1 MATNKKNNNA
11 PRKNQKKVGDNRKSN
26 KQLIMILMF
35 AASLLWLCIALIDA
49 GGLWGLLR
57 TLLFGLFGFGTFV
70 FPLLLL
76 ALSVVLALERNEKSQ
91 EVFNKLIY
99 AFAITFLLSAII
111 HIFNC
116 NPESGYFEAVAA
128 AYENFSIEGKMTG
141 GGALGALLGGLFL
154 LITGGNKLAS
164 LIILFIILF
173 VVIMVV
179 TGLTIANIYRGISK
193 PVKKIGEFTG
203 EKISEYSDKA
213 EALHE
218 EKKEKRK
225 AFNPD
230 VDLGP
235 DPITTPPILSDE
247 SDISFEPEEKPEL
260 IPLSEMKGTEIDS
273 EIHTEKI
280 DKVINLDD
288 IIRGT
293 VETQEQKE
301 PEKKQ
306 NLPEI
311 IDDENLEFDEDEE
324 GEEETPYML
333 PTLECLRKPNNDS
346 KADFEAELKQNATKL
361 VDTLKSFGVET
372 RIVGIER
379 GPSVTRYEIQPA
391 AGVKISK
398 ITNLTD
404 DIALNLASSGVRIE
418 APIPNKSAVGIEVP
432 NKNRNMVTLRE
443 VIDQGQYREAK
454 SKLTVGLGKD
464 VAGNFIYSD
473 IAKMPHLLIAGT
485 TGSGK
490 SVCLNTM
497 IVSLLYNATPD
508 EVKLLMIDPKQVE
521 FTIYNGIP
529 HLLVPVVSDA
539 RKAAGAL
546 GWAVSEMLQRY
557 KKFSDNN
564 VRDISGYNSICES
577 EGLKKMPQIVI
588 FIDELSDLMM
598 AAPNEVEDS
607 ICRLAQMARA
617 AGMHLVIATQR
628 PSVDV
633 ITGLIKANIPSRI
646 ALSVSSQIDSR
657 TIIDSVGAEKLLGN
671 GDMLYYPVGIPKPIR
686 VQGCYLSENEVAEVV
701 KFIKEQKDTEYDSD
715 VNDAIEQLAQASA
728 NGKKN
733 GSSADMSGDLPSG
746 DDEIL
751 KKAIEVVVEAQSAS
765 TTLLQKRLKLGYAR
779 ASRII
784 DELEEKGVI
793 GQYEGSKPRKVLLT
807 KQQWF
812 EMNAMSSD
820 AVSDMG
826 NNGDNYD

>member
-1 MATNKKNNNA
+1 MATNKRNSTQ
-11 PRKNQKKVGDNRKSN
+11 RKNQKKPSKSGN
-26 KQLIMILMF
+26 SKKPLATLIMF
-35 AASLLWLCIALIDA
+35 ASSLLWLCIALIEA
-49 GGLWGLLR
+49 GGLWGMLR

-76 ALSVVLALERNEKSQ
+76 ALSVVLALEKSEKSRS
-91 EVFNKLIY
+91 VLNKLIY
-99 AFAITFLLSAII
+99 AFIITLLLSAII

-116 NPESGYFEAVAA
+116 NFENGYFKSVAD
-128 AYENFSIEGKMTG
+128 AYNHFSIEGKMTG
-141 GGALGALLGGLFL
+141 GGAVGALIGGLFL
-154 LITGGNKLAS
+154 LLTGGSKIAS
-164 LIILFIILF
+164 LVILFIILL
-173 VVIMVV
+173 VLVMIA
-179 TGLTIANIYRGISK
+179 TGLTVAKLYRGVSK
-193 PVKKIGEFTG
+193 PVKKIGEYTG
-203 EKISEYSDKA
+203 EKFSEYSDKA
-213 EALHE
+213 EALYE
-218 EKKEKRK
+218 EKKERRK
-225 AFNPD
+225 SFNPD

-235 DPITTPPILSDE
+235 DPIKTSPILSEE
-247 SDISFEPEEKPEL
+247 SDKIPEKDDELVSFADIKN
-260 IPLSEMKGTEIDS
+260 SDIDS
-273 EIHTEKI
+273 EIHTEK

-288 IIRGT
+288 LIKGAAASVT
-293 VETQEQKE
+293 ATTDKPQD
-301 PEKKQ
+301 
-306 NLPEI
+306 LPEI
-311 IDDENLEFDEDEE
+311 IDDDSLEFDDD
-324 GEEETPYML
+324 GEEETEEAAYVL
-333 PTLECLRKPNNDS
+333 PPLECLRLPSNDS
-346 KADFEAELKQNATKL
+346 SINYEMELKQNADKL

-398 ITNLTD
+398 ITNLID

-464 VAGNFIYSD
+464 VTGNFIYSD

-497 IVSLLYNATPD
+497 IVSLLYNANPD

-577 EGLKKMPQIVI
+577 QGLKKMPQVVI

-686 VQGCYLSENEVAEVV
+686 VQGCYLSESEVEKVV
-701 KFIKEQKDTEYDSD
+701 SFIKKQKDTAYDD
-715 VNDAIEQLAQASA
+715 EVNSAIEQLAKASA
-728 NGKKN
+728 NGKKDN
-733 GSSADMSGDLPSG
+733 SFTNASGDAPSG

-779 ASRII
+779 ASRIV
-784 DELEEKGVI
+784 DELEEKGII
-793 GQYEGSKPRKVLLT
+793 GQYEGSKPRKVLIT
-807 KQQWF
+807 KQQWY
-812 EMNAMSSD
+812 EMNAVSSD
-820 AVSDMG
+820 AVSELG
-826 NNGDNYD
+826 NNGENYAE

>member
-1 MATNKKNNNA
+1 MATNG
-11 PRKNQKKVGDNRKSN
+11 RKNTSSQKRNNSKSKKQGFMPN
-26 KQLIMILMF
+26 KQLVSLLMF
-35 AASLLWLCIALIDA
+35 AFSVLWMFIALIDA
-49 GGLWGLLR
+49 GGFWGVTR
-57 TLLFGLFGFGTFV
+57 TFLFGMFGFGTFV
-70 FPLLLL
+70 FPILLV
-76 ALSVVLALERNEKSQ
+76 AISVVLALEKDEKNTKI
-91 EVFNKLIY
+91 FNKLIEVII
-99 AFAITFLLSAII
+99 ITFLLSSIVY
-111 HIFNC
+111 IFQC
-116 NPESGYFEAVAA
+116 NTDDTYFEGVAR
-128 AYENFSIEGKMTG
+128 AYENFSFEGKMTG
-141 GGALGALLGGLFL
+141 GGALGALIGGIFL
-154 LITGGNKLAS
+154 LITGGSRVAS
-164 LIILFIILF
+164 LVILFILFF
-173 VVIMVV
+173 VVLMII
-179 TGLTIANIYRGISK
+179 TGLTIANIYRGVSK
-193 PVKKIGEFTG
+193 PVKKIGEYTG
-203 EKISEYSDKA
+203 EKITEYSDRA
-213 EALHE
+213 EQYYE
-218 EKKEKRK
+218 EKKEERREKKK

-235 DPITTPPILSDE
+235 DPIKEPPIFSDE
-247 SDISFEPEEKPEL
+247 PPLDFNKNDELVPYSEVKDTDI
-260 IPLSEMKGTEIDS
+260 GTYNDS
-273 EIHTEKI
+273 
-280 DKVINLDD
+280 KVINLDEL
-288 IIRGT
+288 IKSTSSVKAEGN
-293 VETQEQKE
+293 
-301 PEKKQ
+301 KKYD

-311 IDDENLEFDEDEE
+311 IEDENLDFEEDEE
-324 GEEETPYML
+324 EKQEFPYML
-333 PTLECLRKPNNDS
+333 PPLDCLKMPTNDG
-346 KADFEAELKQNATKL
+346 AVNYEAELKQNATKL
-361 VDTLKSFGVET
+361 VDTLRSFGVET

-379 GPSVTRYEIQPA
+379 GPSVTRYELQPA
-391 AGVKISK
+391 AGVKISR

-418 APIPNKSAVGIEVP
+418 APIPNKPAVGIEVP

-443 VIDQGQYREAK
+443 VIDQGQYRDAK

-464 VAGNFIYSD
+464 VTGNFIYCD

-497 IVSLLYNATPD
+497 IVSLLYNANPD

-521 FTIYNGIP
+521 FTVYNGIP

-539 RKAAGAL
+539 RKASGAL

-577 EGLKKMPQIVI
+577 QGLKKMPQIVI

-671 GDMLYYPVGIPKPIR
+671 GDMLYYPVGIPKAIR
-686 VQGCYLSENEVAEVV
+686 VQGCYLSEKEVENVV
-701 KFIKEQKDTEYDSD
+701 NFIKGQKETAYDDD
-715 VNDAIEQLAQASA
+715 VNNAIEQIAQAQGS
-728 NGKKN
+728 GKK
-733 GSSADMSGDLPSG
+733 GTSSSESSGDMPSG

-793 GQYEGSKPRKVLLT
+793 GPYEGSKPRKVLIT

-812 EMNAMSSD
+812 EMNAVSSD
-820 AVSDMG
+820 TVNETGEGYAE
-826 NNGDNYD
+826 

>member
-1 MATNKKNNNA
+1 MATNKKNSV
-11 PRKNQKKVGDNRKSN
+11 PRKNQKKTGGNRKPN
-26 KQLIMILMF
+26 KQLVMIIMF
-35 AASLLWLCIALIDA
+35 ASSLLWLCIALIDA
-49 GGLWGLLR
+49 GGLWGMVR
-57 TLLFGLFGFGTFV
+57 TLLFGLFGFGTFI
-70 FPLLLL
+70 FPILLL
-76 ALSVVLALERNEKSQ
+76 ALSVVLALEKNEKSQ
-91 EVFNKLIY
+91 KIFNKLIY
-99 AFAITFLLSAII
+99 AFAITFILSAII

-116 NPESGYFEAVAA
+116 NPESSYFDAVVT
-128 AYENFSIEGKMTG
+128 AYENFSIDGKMTG
-141 GGALGALLGGLFL
+141 GGAFGALLGGIFL
-154 LITGGNKLAS
+154 LITGGSKLAS
-164 LIILFIILF
+164 LIILFIILL
-173 VVIMVV
+173 VSVMIV
-179 TGLTIANIYRGISK
+179 TGLTVANIYRGISK
-193 PVKKIGEFTG
+193 PVKKIGEYTG

-213 EALHE
+213 EALYE
-218 EKKEKRK
+218 EKKERRR

-235 DPITTPPILSDE
+235 DPLETAPILSEDDSTDTSE
-247 SDISFEPEEKPEL
+247 GDNSELISFADMKKSDIEEDVKPE
-260 IPLSEMKGTEIDS
+260 
-273 EIHTEKI
+273 I

-288 IIRGT
+288 LIRGT
-293 VETQEQKE
+293 VKSQEAAEEKS
-301 PEKKQ
+301 EKKP

-311 IDDENLEFDEDEE
+311 IDEENLEFEEDE
-324 GEEETPYML
+324 GEEEIPYIL
-333 PTLECLRKPNNDS
+333 PPLDCLRLPNNDG
-346 KADFEAELKQNATKL
+346 KINYETELKQNATKL

-464 VAGNFIYSD
+464 VTGNFIYSD
-473 IAKMPHLLIAGT
+473 LSKMPHLLIAGT

-497 IVSLLYNATPD
+497 IVSLLYNASPD

-529 HLLVPVVSDA
+529 HLLVPVVSDP

-564 VRDISGYNSICES
+564 VRDISGYNSVCES
-577 EGLKKMPQIVI
+577 QGLKRMPQVVI

-598 AAPNEVEDS
+598 AVPNEVEDS

-657 TIIDSVGAEKLLGN
+657 TIIDSVGAEKLLGY

-686 VQGCYLSENEVAEVV
+686 VQGCYLSESEVEKVV
-701 KFIKEQKDTEYDSD
+701 NFIKNQKETVYDD
-715 VNDAIEQLAQASA
+715 EVNNAIEQIAQASA
-728 NGKKN
+728 NGKK
-733 GSSADMSGDLPSG
+733 GASVSADASGDVPSG

-793 GQYEGSKPRKVLLT
+793 GQYEGSKPRKVLIS
-807 KQQWF
+807 KQQWY
-812 EMNAMSSD
+812 EMNAVSSD
-820 AVSDMG
+820 AVSAV
-826 NNGDNYD
+826 NNDGDNHA

>member
-1 MATNKKNNNA
+1 MAANTKSNNSS
-11 PRKNQKKVGDNRKSN
+11 RKNRNKRGGAPKAN
-26 KQLIMILMF
+26 KQLAMIIMF
-35 AASLLWLCIALIDA
+35 ALSLLWLCIALIDA
-49 GGLWGLLR
+49 GGLWGMVR
-57 TLLFGLFGFGTFV
+57 TLLFGLFGFGTFI
-70 FPLLLL
+70 FPILLL
-76 ALSVVLALERNEKSQ
+76 ALSVVLALDKNEKSQ
-91 EVFNKLIY
+91 KVFNKLIY
-99 AFAITFLLSAII
+99 AFIITFILSAII
-111 HIFNC
+111 HIFYC
-116 NPESGYFEAVAA
+116 NPQSGYFESVAS

-141 GGALGALLGGLFL
+141 GGALGAILGGVFL
-154 LITGGNKLAS
+154 LITGGSKLAS
-164 LIILFIILF
+164 LIILFIILL
-173 VVIMVV
+173 VAVMIV
-179 TGLTIANIYRGISK
+179 TGLTVAGIYRGISK
-193 PVKKIGEFTG
+193 PVKKIGEYTG

-213 EALHE
+213 EAIYE
-218 EKKEKRK
+218 ERKEKRK
-225 AFNPD
+225 SFNPD

-235 DPITTPPILSDE
+235 DPLKTPPILSDE
-247 SDISFEPEEKPEL
+247 DNDGLVSLADIKD
-260 IPLSEMKGTEIDS
+260 TDIDS
-273 EIHTEKI
+273 EIHTEKA

-288 IIRGT
+288 LIRGT
-293 VETQEQKE
+293 VETQKSGST
-301 PEKKQ
+301 EKPD
-306 NLPEI
+306 LPEI
-311 IDDENLEFDEDEE
+311 IDDENLDFDDD
-324 GEEETPYML
+324 GEEEDDIPYML
-333 PTLECLRKPNNDS
+333 PPLDCLRLPASDS
-346 KADFEAELKQNATKL
+346 TVNYEAELKQNATKL

-454 SKLTVGLGKD
+454 SKLTVCLGKD
-464 VAGNFIYSD
+464 VTGNFIYSD

-497 IVSLLYNATPD
+497 IVSLLYNANPD

-564 VRDISGYNSICES
+564 VRDISGYNSVCES
-577 EGLKKMPQIVI
+577 QGLKKMPQVVI

-686 VQGCYLSENEVAEVV
+686 VQGCYVSESEVQKVV
-701 KFIKEQKDTEYDSD
+701 NFIKEQKETVYDD
-715 VNDAIEQLAQASA
+715 EVNNAIEQIAQASA
-728 NGKKN
+728 NGKK
-733 GSSADMSGDLPSG
+733 GSSASLDSTSDAPSG

-793 GQYEGSKPRKVLLT
+793 GQYEGSKPRKVLIT
-807 KQQWF
+807 KQQWY
-812 EMNAMSSD
+812 EMNAVSSD
-820 AVSDMG
+820 AVANLVNDE
-826 NNGDNYD
+826 DNS

>member
-1 MATNKKNNNA
+1 MAANKRTNSPAKK
-11 PRKNQKKVGDNRKSN
+11 KKSTGPNRKPN
-26 KQLIMILMF
+26 KQLIMIIMF

-49 GGLWGLLR
+49 GGLWGLIR

-70 FPLLLL
+70 FPILLL
-76 ALSVVLALERNEKSQ
+76 ALSVVLALEKNEKSQ
-91 EVFNKLIY
+91 KVFNKLIY
-99 AFAITFLLSAII
+99 AFLITFLLSAII

-116 NPESGYFEAVAA
+116 NPESSYFDAVAD
-128 AYENFSIEGKMTG
+128 AYNNFSIDGKMTG
-141 GGALGALLGGLFL
+141 GGAFGALLGGLFL
-154 LITGGNKLAS
+154 LLTGGSKLAS
-164 LIILFIILF
+164 LIILFIILL
-173 VVIMVV
+173 VSIMVV
-179 TGLTIANIYRGISK
+179 TGLTVANIYRGISK
-193 PVKKIGEFTG
+193 PVKKIGEYTG
-203 EKISEYSDKA
+203 EKISEYSEKA
-213 EALHE
+213 EAMYE
-218 EKKEKRK
+218 EKKERRK
-225 AFNPD
+225 SFNPD

-235 DPITTPPILSDE
+235 DPLETAPILSEDDGVSTDGDDNE
-247 SDISFEPEEKPEL
+247 LISFSDLKNSKTEPEKADE
-260 IPLSEMKGTEIDS
+260 T
-273 EIHTEKI
+273 

-288 IIRGT
+288 LIRGSI
-293 VETQEQKE
+293 ESNK
-301 PEKKQ
+301 PEKTETKP

-311 IDDENLEFDEDEE
+311 IEDEDLDFEDDEDETE
-324 GEEETPYML
+324 DEIPYML
-333 PTLECLRKPNNDS
+333 PPLECLNLPSNDNTVNY
-346 KADFEAELKQNATKL
+346 EIELKQNATKL

-443 VIDQGQYREAK
+443 VIDQGQYRDAK
-454 SKLTVGLGKD
+454 SKLTAGIGKD
-464 VAGNFIYSD
+464 VTGNFIYCD

-490 SVCLNTM
+490 SICLNTM
-497 IVSLLYNATPD
+497 IVSLLYNANPD
-508 EVKLLMIDPKQVE
+508 EVKLVMIDPKQVE

-577 EGLKKMPQIVI
+577 QGLKKMPQVVI

-686 VQGCYLSENEVAEVV
+686 VQGSYISDKEVENVV
-701 KFIKEQKDTEYDSD
+701 NFIKNQKETVYDD
-715 VNDAIEQLAQASA
+715 EVNNAIEQIAQASA
-728 NGKKN
+728 NGKKGAN
-733 GSSADMSGDLPSG
+733 ISSDSSGDLSSG

-779 ASRII
+779 ASRIV

-793 GQYEGSKPRKVLLT
+793 GPYEGSKPRKVLIT
-807 KQQWF
+807 KQQWY
-812 EMNAMSSD
+812 EMNAVSSD
-820 AVSDMG
+820 AVSAID
-826 NNGDNYD
+826 NNGE

>member
-1 MATNKKNNNA
+1 MASNKRNASSSKKKKNNGGS
-11 PRKNQKKVGDNRKSN
+11 QKLN
-26 KQLIMILMF
+26 KQLIMVIMF
-35 AASLLWLCIALIDA
+35 ASSLLWLCIALIDA
-49 GGLWGLLR
+49 GGLWGIIR
-57 TLLFGLFGFGTFV
+57 TLLFGLFGFGTFI
-70 FPLLLL
+70 FPILLL
-76 ALSVVLALERNEKSQ
+76 ALSVVLALEKNEKSQ
-91 EVFNKLIY
+91 KVFNKLI
-99 AFAITFLLSAII
+99 FAIVITFLLSAII
-111 HIFNC
+111 HIFSC
-116 NPESGYFEAVAA
+116 NSNDGYFVSVAEAYKNYSVD
-128 AYENFSIEGKMTG
+128 GKMTG
-141 GGALGALLGGLFL
+141 GGVIGALLGGIFL

-173 VVIMVV
+173 VLIMIA
-179 TGLTIANIYRGISK
+179 TGLTVAIIYRGISK
-193 PVKKIGEFTG
+193 PVKKISEYTG
-203 EKISEYSDKA
+203 EKINEFNEKA
-213 EALHE
+213 EAIHE
-218 EKKEKRK
+218 EKKERKK

-235 DPITTPPILSDE
+235 DPLNTPPILSEDKNEDLSKDDE
-247 SDISFEPEEKPEL
+247 LISFSDLKK
-260 IPLSEMKGTEIDS
+260 SQSDADKGKE
-273 EIHTEKI
+273 I

-288 IIRGT
+288 LIRGSIESNKPE
-293 VETQEQKE
+293 ET
-301 PEKKQ
+301 EKRPK
-306 NLPEI
+306 LPEI
-311 IDDENLEFDEDEE
+311 IDDDNLEFYDSEDEA
-324 GEEETPYML
+324 EEEVPYML
-333 PTLECLRKPNNDS
+333 PPLECLSLPANDNTVNY
-346 KADFEAELKQNATKL
+346 EIELKQNATKL

-464 VAGNFIYSD
+464 VTGNFIYCD
-473 IAKMPHLLIAGT
+473 VAKMPHLLIAGT

-497 IVSLLYNATPD
+497 IVSLLYNANPD

-577 EGLKKMPQIVI
+577 QGLKKMPQVVI

-657 TIIDSVGAEKLLGN
+657 TIIDSIGAEKLLGN

-686 VQGCYLSENEVAEVV
+686 VQGCYLSEKEVEKVV
-701 KFIKEQKDTEYDSD
+701 SFIKDQKETAYDD
-715 VNDAIEQLAQASA
+715 EVNNAIEQLAQASA
-728 NGKKN
+728 NGKK
-733 GSSADMSGDLPSG
+733 GATISSDSSGDVPSG

-793 GQYEGSKPRKVLLT
+793 GQYEGSKPRKVLIT
-807 KQQWF
+807 KQQWY
-812 EMNAMSSD
+812 EMNAVSSD
-820 AVSDMG
+820 VASAID
-826 NNGDNYD
+826 NIGDNNA

>member
-1 MATNKKNNNA
+1 MASNKRNASSSKKKKNNGGS
-11 PRKNQKKVGDNRKSN
+11 KKLN
-26 KQLIMILMF
+26 KQLIMVIMF
-35 AASLLWLCIALIDA
+35 ASSLLWLCIALIDA
-49 GGLWGLLR
+49 GGLWGIIR

-70 FPLLLL
+70 FPILLL
-76 ALSVVLALERNEKSQ
+76 ALSVVLALEKNEKSQ
-91 EVFNKLIY
+91 KVFNKLI
-99 AFAITFLLSAII
+99 FAILITFLLSAII
-111 HIFNC
+111 HIFSC
-116 NPESGYFEAVAA
+116 NSNDGYFVSVAEAYKNYSVD
-128 AYENFSIEGKMTG
+128 GKMTG
-141 GGALGALLGGLFL
+141 GGVIGALLGGIFL

-173 VVIMVV
+173 VLIMIA
-179 TGLTIANIYRGISK
+179 TGLTVANIYRGISK
-193 PVKKIGEFTG
+193 PVKKIGEYTG
-203 EKISEYSDKA
+203 EKINEFNEKA
-213 EALHE
+213 EAIHE
-218 EKKEKRK
+218 EKKERKK

-235 DPITTPPILSDE
+235 DPLNTPPILSEDKNEDLSNDDE
-247 SDISFEPEEKPEL
+247 LISFSDLKK
-260 IPLSEMKGTEIDS
+260 SQSDADKGKE
-273 EIHTEKI
+273 I

-288 IIRGT
+288 LIRGSIESNKPE
-293 VETQEQKE
+293 ETKEQQK
-301 PEKKQ
+301 
-306 NLPEI
+306 LPEI
-311 IDDENLEFDEDEE
+311 IDDDNLEFDDSEDEA
-324 GEEETPYML
+324 EEEIPYML
-333 PTLECLRKPNNDS
+333 PPLDCLSLPANDNTVNY
-346 KADFEAELKQNATKL
+346 EIELKQNATKL

-464 VAGNFIYSD
+464 VTGNFIYCD
-473 IAKMPHLLIAGT
+473 VAKMPHLLIAGT

-497 IVSLLYNATPD
+497 IVSLLYNANPD

-577 EGLKKMPQIVI
+577 QGLKKMPQVVI

-657 TIIDSVGAEKLLGN
+657 TIIDSIGAEKLLGN

-686 VQGCYLSENEVAEVV
+686 VQGCYLSEKEVEKVV
-701 KFIKEQKDTEYDSD
+701 SFIKNQKETEYDD
-715 VNDAIEQLAQASA
+715 EVNNAIEQIAQASA
-728 NGKKN
+728 NGKK
-733 GSSADMSGDLPSG
+733 GATMSSDSSGDVPSG

-793 GQYEGSKPRKVLLT
+793 GPYEGSKPRKVLIT
-807 KQQWF
+807 KQQWY
-812 EMNAMSSD
+812 EMNAVSSD
-820 AVSDMG
+820 AASAID
-826 NNGDNYD
+826 NIGDNNA

>member
-1 MATNKKNNNA
+1 MASNKRNASSSKKKKNNGGS
-11 PRKNQKKVGDNRKSN
+11 KKLN
-26 KQLIMILMF
+26 KQLIMVIMF
-35 AASLLWLCIALIDA
+35 ASSLLWLCIALIDA
-49 GGLWGLLR
+49 GGLWGIIR

-70 FPLLLL
+70 FPILLL
-76 ALSVVLALERNEKSQ
+76 ALSVVLALEKNEKSQ
-91 EVFNKLIY
+91 KVFNKLI
-99 AFAITFLLSAII
+99 FAIVITFLLSAII
-111 HIFNC
+111 HIFSC
-116 NPESGYFEAVAA
+116 NSNDGYFISVAEAYKNYSVD
-128 AYENFSIEGKMTG
+128 GRMTG
-141 GGALGALLGGLFL
+141 GGVIGALLGGIFL

-173 VVIMVV
+173 VLIMIA
-179 TGLTIANIYRGISK
+179 TGLTVANIYRGISK
-193 PVKKIGEFTG
+193 PVKKIGEYTG
-203 EKISEYSDKA
+203 EKINEFNEKA
-213 EALHE
+213 EAIHE
-218 EKKEKRK
+218 EKKERKK

-235 DPITTPPILSDE
+235 DPLNTPPILSEDKNEDLSNDDE
-247 SDISFEPEEKPEL
+247 LISFSDLKK
-260 IPLSEMKGTEIDS
+260 SQSDADKGKE
-273 EIHTEKI
+273 I

-288 IIRGT
+288 LIRGSIESNKPE
-293 VETQEQKE
+293 ETKEQQK
-301 PEKKQ
+301 
-306 NLPEI
+306 LPEI
-311 IDDENLEFDEDEE
+311 IDDDNLEFDDSEDEA
-324 GEEETPYML
+324 EEEIPYML
-333 PTLECLRKPNNDS
+333 PPLDCLSLPANDNTVNY
-346 KADFEAELKQNATKL
+346 EIELKQNATKL

-464 VAGNFIYSD
+464 VTGNFIYCD
-473 IAKMPHLLIAGT
+473 VAKMPHLLIAGT

-497 IVSLLYNATPD
+497 IVSLLYNANPD

-577 EGLKKMPQIVI
+577 QGLKKMPQVVI

-657 TIIDSVGAEKLLGN
+657 TIIDSIGAEKLLGN

-686 VQGCYLSENEVAEVV
+686 VQGCYLSEKEVEKVV
-701 KFIKEQKDTEYDSD
+701 SFIKNQKETEYDD
-715 VNDAIEQLAQASA
+715 EVNNAIEQIAQASA
-728 NGKKN
+728 NGKK
-733 GSSADMSGDLPSG
+733 GATVPSDLSGDAPSG

-793 GQYEGSKPRKVLLT
+793 GQYEGSKPRKVLIT
-807 KQQWF
+807 KQQWY
-812 EMNAMSSD
+812 EMNAVSSD
-820 AVSDMG
+820 AASAID
-826 NNGDNYD
+826 NIGDNNA

>member
-1 MATNKKNNNA
+1 MAANKRTNSPAKK
-11 PRKNQKKVGDNRKSN
+11 KKSTGSNRKPN
-26 KQLIMILMF
+26 KQLIMIIIF

-49 GGLWGLLR
+49 GGLWGLIR

-70 FPLLLL
+70 FPILLL
-76 ALSVVLALERNEKSQ
+76 ALSVVLALEKNEKSQ
-91 EVFNKLIY
+91 KVFNKLIY
-99 AFAITFLLSAII
+99 AFLITFLLSAII

-116 NPESGYFEAVAA
+116 NPENSYFDAVAD
-128 AYENFSIEGKMTG
+128 AYNNFSIDGKMTG
-141 GGALGALLGGLFL
+141 GGAFGALLGGLFL
-154 LITGGNKLAS
+154 LLTGGSKLAS
-164 LIILFIILF
+164 LIILFIILL
-173 VVIMVV
+173 VSIMVV
-179 TGLTIANIYRGISK
+179 TGLTVANIYRGISK
-193 PVKKIGEFTG
+193 PVKKIGEYTG
-203 EKISEYSDKA
+203 EKISEYSEKA
-213 EALHE
+213 EAMYE
-218 EKKEKRK
+218 EKKERRK
-225 AFNPD
+225 SFNPD

-235 DPITTPPILSDE
+235 DPLETAPILSEDDGV
-247 SDISFEPEEKPEL
+247 STDGDDNDLISFSDLKNSKTEPEKPDE
-260 IPLSEMKGTEIDS
+260 
-273 EIHTEKI
+273 I

-288 IIRGT
+288 LIRGSI
-293 VETQEQKE
+293 ESNK
-301 PEKKQ
+301 PEKTETKP

-311 IDDENLEFDEDEE
+311 IEDEDLDFEDDEDET
-324 GEEETPYML
+324 EEEIPYML
-333 PTLECLRKPNNDS
+333 PPLECLNLPSNDNTVNY
-346 KADFEAELKQNATKL
+346 EIELKQNATKL

-464 VAGNFIYSD
+464 VTGNFIYCD
-473 IAKMPHLLIAGT
+473 VAKMPHLLIAGT

-497 IVSLLYNATPD
+497 IVSLLYNANPD

-577 EGLKKMPQIVI
+577 HGLKKMPQVVI

-657 TIIDSVGAEKLLGN
+657 TIIDSIGAEKLLGN

-686 VQGCYLSENEVAEVV
+686 VQGCYLSEKEVEKVV
-701 KFIKEQKDTEYDSD
+701 CFIKNQKETAYDD
-715 VNDAIEQLAQASA
+715 EVNNAIEQLAQASA
-728 NGKKN
+728 NGKKGAN
-733 GSSADMSGDLPSG
+733 MSSDSSGDFSSG

-751 KKAIEVVVEAQSAS
+751 KKAIEIVVEAQSAS

-779 ASRII
+779 ASRIV

-793 GQYEGSKPRKVLLT
+793 GPYEGSKPRKVLIT
-807 KQQWF
+807 KQQWY
-812 EMNAMSSD
+812 EMNAVSSD
-820 AVSDMG
+820 SVSAVE
-826 NNGDNYD
+826 NNGE

>member
-1 MATNKKNNNA
+1 MAANKRTNSPAKK
-11 PRKNQKKVGDNRKSN
+11 KKSTGSNRKPN
-26 KQLIMILMF
+26 KQLIMIIMF

-49 GGLWGLLR
+49 GGLWGLIR

-70 FPLLLL
+70 FPILLL
-76 ALSVVLALERNEKSQ
+76 ALSVVLALEKNEKSRK
-91 EVFNKLIY
+91 VFNKLIY
-99 AFAITFLLSAII
+99 AFLITFLLSAII

-116 NPESGYFEAVAA
+116 NPENSYFDAVAD
-128 AYENFSIEGKMTG
+128 AYNNFSIDGKMTG
-141 GGALGALLGGLFL
+141 GGAFGALLGGLFL
-154 LITGGNKLAS
+154 LLTGGSKLAS
-164 LIILFIILF
+164 LIILFIILL
-173 VVIMVV
+173 VSIMVV
-179 TGLTIANIYRGISK
+179 TGLTVANIYRGISK
-193 PVKKIGEFTG
+193 PVKKIGEYTG
-203 EKISEYSDKA
+203 EKISEYSEKA
-213 EALHE
+213 EAMYE
-218 EKKEKRK
+218 EKKERRK
-225 AFNPD
+225 SFNPD

-235 DPITTPPILSDE
+235 DPLETAPILSEDDDASTDGDDNE
-247 SDISFEPEEKPEL
+247 LISFSDLKNSKTEPEKPDE
-260 IPLSEMKGTEIDS
+260 
-273 EIHTEKI
+273 I

-288 IIRGT
+288 LIRGSI
-293 VETQEQKE
+293 ESNK
-301 PEKKQ
+301 PEKAEIKP

-311 IDDENLEFDEDEE
+311 IEDEDLDFEDSE
-324 GEEETPYML
+324 DETEDEIPYML
-333 PTLECLRKPNNDS
+333 PPLECLNLPSNDNTVNY
-346 KADFEAELKQNATKL
+346 EIELKQNATKL

-391 AGVKISK
+391 AGVKPSG

-443 VIDQGQYREAK
+443 VIDQGQYRDAK
-454 SKLTVGLGKD
+454 SKLTAGIGKD
-464 VAGNFIYSD
+464 VTGNFIYCD

-490 SVCLNTM
+490 SICLNTM
-497 IVSLLYNATPD
+497 IVSLLYNANPD
-508 EVKLLMIDPKQVE
+508 EVKLVMIDPKQVE

-577 EGLKKMPQIVI
+577 QGLKKMPQVVI

-686 VQGCYLSENEVAEVV
+686 VQGSYISDKEVENVV
-701 KFIKEQKDTEYDSD
+701 NFIKNQKETVYDD
-715 VNDAIEQLAQASA
+715 EVNNAIEQIAQASA
-728 NGKKN
+728 NGKKGAN
-733 GSSADMSGDLPSG
+733 MSSDSSGDLSSG

-779 ASRII
+779 ASRIV

-793 GQYEGSKPRKVLLT
+793 GPYEGSKPRKVLIT
-807 KQQWF
+807 KQQWY
-812 EMNAMSSD
+812 EMNAVSSD
-820 AVSDMG
+820 AVSAID
-826 NNGDNYD
+826 NNGE

>member
-1 MATNKKNNNA
+1 MAANKRTNSPAKK
-11 PRKNQKKVGDNRKSN
+11 KKSTGSNRKPN
-26 KQLIMILMF
+26 KQLIMIIMF

-49 GGLWGLLR
+49 GGLWGLIR

-70 FPLLLL
+70 FPILLL
-76 ALSVVLALERNEKSQ
+76 ALSVVLALEKNEKSRK
-91 EVFNKLIY
+91 VFNKLIY
-99 AFAITFLLSAII
+99 AFLITFLLSAII

-116 NPESGYFEAVAA
+116 NPENSYFDAVSD
-128 AYENFSIEGKMTG
+128 AYKNFSIDGKMTG
-141 GGALGALLGGLFL
+141 GGAFGALLGGLFL
-154 LITGGNKLAS
+154 LLTGGSKLAS
-164 LIILFIILF
+164 LIILFIILL
-173 VVIMVV
+173 VSIMVV
-179 TGLTIANIYRGISK
+179 TGLTVANIYRGISK
-193 PVKKIGEFTG
+193 PVKKIGEYTG
-203 EKISEYSDKA
+203 EKISEYSEKA
-213 EALHE
+213 EAMYE
-218 EKKEKRK
+218 EKKERRK
-225 AFNPD
+225 SFNPD

-235 DPITTPPILSDE
+235 DPLETAPILSEDDGLATGE
-247 SDISFEPEEKPEL
+247 DNNELISFSDLKNSKTDPEKTDE
-260 IPLSEMKGTEIDS
+260 
-273 EIHTEKI
+273 I

-288 IIRGT
+288 LIRGSI
-293 VETQEQKE
+293 ESNK
-301 PEKKQ
+301 PEKTETKP

-311 IDDENLEFDEDEE
+311 IDDENLDFEDDEDET
-324 GEEETPYML
+324 EEEIPYML
-333 PTLECLRKPNNDS
+333 PPLECLNLPSNDNTVNY
-346 KADFEAELKQNATKL
+346 EIELKQNATKL

-443 VIDQGQYREAK
+443 VIDQGQYRDAK
-454 SKLTVGLGKD
+454 SKLTAGIGKD
-464 VAGNFIYSD
+464 VTGNFIYCD

-490 SVCLNTM
+490 SICLNTM
-497 IVSLLYNATPD
+497 IVSLLYNANPD
-508 EVKLLMIDPKQVE
+508 EVKLVMIDPKQVE

-577 EGLKKMPQIVI
+577 QGLKKMPQVVI

-686 VQGCYLSENEVAEVV
+686 VQGSYISDKEVENVV
-701 KFIKEQKDTEYDSD
+701 NFIKNQKETVYDD
-715 VNDAIEQLAQASA
+715 EVNNAIEQIAQASA
-728 NGKKN
+728 NGKKGAN
-733 GSSADMSGDLPSG
+733 MSSDSSGDFSSG

-779 ASRII
+779 ASRIV

-793 GQYEGSKPRKVLLT
+793 GPYEGSKPRKVLIT
-807 KQQWF
+807 KQQWY
-812 EMNAMSSD
+812 EMNAVSSD
-820 AVSDMG
+820 AVSAID
-826 NNGDNYD
+826 NNGE

>member
-1 MATNKKNNNA
+1 MAANKRTNSPVKK
-11 PRKNQKKVGDNRKSN
+11 KKSTGSNRKPN
-26 KQLIMILMF
+26 KQLIMIIMF

-49 GGLWGLLR
+49 GGLWGLIR

-70 FPLLLL
+70 FPILLL
-76 ALSVVLALERNEKSQ
+76 ALSVVLALEKNEKSRK
-91 EVFNKLIY
+91 VFNKLIY
-99 AFAITFLLSAII
+99 AFLITFLLSAII

-116 NPESGYFEAVAA
+116 NPESSYFDAVAD
-128 AYENFSIEGKMTG
+128 AYKHFSIDGKMTG
-141 GGALGALLGGLFL
+141 GGAFGALLGGLFL
-154 LITGGNKLAS
+154 LLTGGSKLAS
-164 LIILFIILF
+164 LIILFIILL
-173 VVIMVV
+173 VSIMVV
-179 TGLTIANIYRGISK
+179 TGLTVANIYRGISK
-193 PVKKIGEFTG
+193 PVKKIGEYTG
-203 EKISEYSDKA
+203 EKISEYSEKA
-213 EALHE
+213 EAMYE
-218 EKKEKRK
+218 EKKERRK
-225 AFNPD
+225 SFNPD

-235 DPITTPPILSDE
+235 DPLETAPILSEDDDASTDGDDNE
-247 SDISFEPEEKPEL
+247 LISFSDLKNSKTEPEKPDE
-260 IPLSEMKGTEIDS
+260 
-273 EIHTEKI
+273 I

-288 IIRGT
+288 LIRGSI
-293 VETQEQKE
+293 ESNK
-301 PEKKQ
+301 PEKTETKP

-311 IDDENLEFDEDEE
+311 IDDENLDFEDSEDET
-324 GEEETPYML
+324 EEEIPYML
-333 PTLECLRKPNNDS
+333 PPLECLNLPSNDNTVNY
-346 KADFEAELKQNATKL
+346 EIELKQNATKL

-443 VIDQGQYREAK
+443 VIDQGQYRDAK
-454 SKLTVGLGKD
+454 SKLTAGIGKD
-464 VAGNFIYSD
+464 VTGNFIYCD

-490 SVCLNTM
+490 SICLNTM
-497 IVSLLYNATPD
+497 IVSLLYNANPD
-508 EVKLLMIDPKQVE
+508 EVKLVMIDPKQVE

-577 EGLKKMPQIVI
+577 QGLKKMPQVVI

-686 VQGCYLSENEVAEVV
+686 VQGSYISDKEVENVV
-701 KFIKEQKDTEYDSD
+701 NFIKNQKETVYDD
-715 VNDAIEQLAQASA
+715 EVNNAIEQIAQASA
-728 NGKKN
+728 NGKKGAN
-733 GSSADMSGDLPSG
+733 MSSDSSGDLSSG

-779 ASRII
+779 ASRIV

-793 GQYEGSKPRKVLLT
+793 GPYEGSKPRKVLIT
-807 KQQWF
+807 KQQWY
-812 EMNAMSSD
+812 EMNAVSSD
-820 AVSDMG
+820 AVSAID
-826 NNGDNYD
+826 NNGE

>member
-1 MATNKKNNNA
+1 MATNKKNTA
-11 PRKNQKKVGDNRKSN
+11 QRKNPKKTGVNRKSN
-26 KQLIMILMF
+26 KQLIMIIMF
-35 AASLLWLCIALIDA
+35 ASSLLWLCIALIDA
-49 GGLWGLLR
+49 GGLWGIVR

-70 FPLLLL
+70 FPILLL
-76 ALSVVLALERNEKSQ
+76 ALSVVLALEKNEKSQ
-91 EVFNKLIY
+91 KVFNKLIY
-99 AFAITFLLSAII
+99 AFVITFLLSAII
-111 HIFNC
+111 HIFIC
-116 NPESGYFEAVAA
+116 NPDSGYFEAVSD
-128 AYENFSIEGKMTG
+128 AYKSFSIDGKMTG
-141 GGALGALLGGLFL
+141 GGSFGALLGGLFL
-154 LITGGNKLAS
+154 LLTGGSKLAS
-164 LIILFIILF
+164 LIILFIILL
-173 VVIMVV
+173 VSVMIV
-179 TGLTIANIYRGISK
+179 TGLTVAGIYQGISR
-193 PVKKIGEFTG
+193 PVKKIGEYTG

-213 EALHE
+213 EALYE
-218 EKKEKRK
+218 EKREKRK
-225 AFNPD
+225 SFNPD

-235 DPITTPPILSDE
+235 DPLETAPILSEDDSEESSENSNDE
-247 SDISFEPEEKPEL
+247 LISFADLKKSDIEQEAKPE
-260 IPLSEMKGTEIDS
+260 IE
-273 EIHTEKI
+273 
-280 DKVINLDD
+280 KVINLDD
-288 IIRGT
+288 LIRGT
-293 VETQEQKE
+293 VESQENKDE
-301 PEKKQ
+301 SEKKP

-311 IDDENLEFDEDEE
+311 IVEDNLDF
-324 GEEETPYML
+324 EEEEKETKEEIPYIL
-333 PTLECLRKPNNDS
+333 PPLDCLRLPNNDG
-346 KADFEAELKQNATKL
+346 KINYEAELKQNATKL

-464 VAGNFIYSD
+464 VTGNFIYSD

-497 IVSLLYNATPD
+497 IVSLLYNANPD

-577 EGLKKMPQIVI
+577 QGLKKMPQVVI

-686 VQGCYLSENEVAEVV
+686 VQGCYLSESEVEKVV
-701 KFIKEQKDTEYDSD
+701 DFIKNQKETVYDD
-715 VNDAIEQLAQASA
+715 EVNNAIEQIAQASA
-728 NGKKN
+728 NGKKGN
-733 GSSADMSGDLPSG
+733 SASFDSSSDAPSG

-793 GQYEGSKPRKVLLT
+793 GQYEGSKPRKVLIT
-807 KQQWF
+807 KQQWY
-812 EMNAMSSD
+812 EMNAVSSD
-820 AVSDMG
+820 AVSSVN
-826 NNGDNYD
+826 NNGE

>member
-1 MATNKKNNNA
+1 MAANKRTNSPAKK
-11 PRKNQKKVGDNRKSN
+11 KKSTGSNRKPN
-26 KQLIMILMF
+26 KQLIMIIMF

-49 GGLWGLLR
+49 GGLWGLIR

-70 FPLLLL
+70 FPILLL
-76 ALSVVLALERNEKSQ
+76 ALSVVLALEKNEKSQ
-91 EVFNKLIY
+91 KVFNKLIY
-99 AFAITFLLSAII
+99 AFLITFLLSAII

-116 NPESGYFEAVAA
+116 NPENSYFDAVAD
-128 AYENFSIEGKMTG
+128 AYNNFGIDGKMTG
-141 GGALGALLGGLFL
+141 GGAFGALLGGLFL
-154 LITGGNKLAS
+154 LLTGGSKLAS
-164 LIILFIILF
+164 LIILFIILL
-173 VVIMVV
+173 VSIMVV
-179 TGLTIANIYRGISK
+179 TGLTVANIYRGISK
-193 PVKKIGEFTG
+193 PVKKIGEYTG
-203 EKISEYSDKA
+203 EKISEYSERA
-213 EALHE
+213 EAAHE
-218 EKKEKRK
+218 ERKERKK

-235 DPITTPPILSDE
+235 DPLKTAPILSEDDSVATDDNE
-247 SDISFEPEEKPEL
+247 LISFSDLQKSKAETEKAN
-260 IPLSEMKGTEIDS
+260 EID
-273 EIHTEKI
+273 KI
-280 DKVINLDD
+280 INLDD
-288 IIRGT
+288 LIKGSMKTDKTEAESAENR
-293 VETQEQKE
+293 
-301 PEKKQ
+301 P

-311 IDDENLEFDEDEE
+311 IDDENLEFEDEE
-324 GEEETPYML
+324 DDKKQDASYML
-333 PTLECLRKPNNDS
+333 PPLSCLRLPSND
-346 KADFEAELKQNATKL
+346 KTVNYEAERNQNATKL
-361 VDTLKSFGVET
+361 VETLKSFGVET
-372 RIVGIER
+372 RIVGIES

-398 ITNLTD
+398 ITNLID

-454 SKLTVGLGKD
+454 SRLTVGLGKD
-464 VAGNFIYSD
+464 VTGNFIYCD

-497 IVSLLYNATPD
+497 IVSLLYNANPD

-577 EGLKKMPQIVI
+577 QGLKKMPQVVI

-657 TIIDSVGAEKLLGN
+657 TIIDSIGAEKLLGN

-686 VQGCYLSENEVAEVV
+686 VQGCYLSEKEVEKVV
-701 KFIKEQKDTEYDSD
+701 GFIKDQKETAYDD
-715 VNDAIEQLAQASA
+715 EVNNAIEQLAQASA
-728 NGKKN
+728 NGKK
-733 GSSADMSGDLPSG
+733 GATMSSDSSGDVPSG

-793 GQYEGSKPRKVLLT
+793 GQYEGSKPRKVLIT
-807 KQQWF
+807 KQQWY
-812 EMNAMSSD
+812 EMNAVSSD
-820 AVSDMG
+820 AASAID
-826 NNGDNYD
+826 NIGDNNA

>member
-1 MATNKKNNNA
+1 MATNKKNNNTG
-11 PRKNQKKVGDNRKSN
+11 RKPQRNPSGNRKTN
-26 KQLIMILMF
+26 KQLIMIVMF
-35 AASLLWLCIALIDA
+35 ASSLLWLCIALIDA
-49 GGLWGLLR
+49 GGLWGVIR
-57 TLLFGLFGFGTFV
+57 TFLFGLFGFGTFI
-70 FPLLLL
+70 FPILLL
-76 ALSVVLALERNEKSQ
+76 ALSVVLALEKNEKSQ
-91 EVFNKLIY
+91 KVFNKLIY

-116 NPESGYFEAVAA
+116 DPESGYFDAVAD
-128 AYENFSIEGKMTG
+128 AYENFSIDGKMTG
-141 GGALGALLGGLFL
+141 GGSLGALLGGIFL
-154 LITGGNKLAS
+154 LMTGGSKLAS
-164 LIILFIILF
+164 LIILFIILL
-173 VVIMVV
+173 VAIMVV
-179 TGLTIANIYRGISK
+179 TGLTVASIYRGISK
-193 PVKKIGEFTG
+193 PVKKIGEYTG

-213 EALHE
+213 EALYE
-218 EKKEKRK
+218 EKKERRK
-225 AFNPD
+225 SFNPD

-235 DPITTPPILSDE
+235 DPIKTAPILSDE
-247 SDISFEPEEKPEL
+247 SDVSSTSENSDELVSFAD
-260 IPLSEMKGTEIDS
+260 MKSTEIDS

-280 DKVINLDD
+280 DKIINLDD
-288 IIRGT
+288 LIRGT
-293 VETQEQKE
+293 VESVEERE
-301 PEKKQ
+301 PEKKP

-311 IDDENLEFDEDEE
+311 IDDETLEFEEDEE
-324 GEEETPYML
+324 ETEKEEIPYIL
-333 PTLECLRKPNNDS
+333 PPLECLNLPNNDS
-346 KADFEAELKQNATKL
+346 KVNYETELKQNATKL

-464 VAGNFIYSD
+464 VTGNFIYSD

-497 IVSLLYNATPD
+497 IVSLLYNANPD

-539 RKAAGAL
+539 RKSAGAL

-577 EGLKKMPQIVI
+577 QGLKKMPQVVI

-686 VQGCYLSENEVAEVV
+686 VQGCYLSEKEVEKVV
-701 KFIKEQKDTEYDSD
+701 EFIKGQKETVYDD
-715 VNDAIEQLAQASA
+715 EVNNAIEQIAQASA
-728 NGKKN
+728 NGKK
-733 GSSADMSGDLPSG
+733 GASASADSSGDLPSG

-793 GQYEGSKPRKVLLT
+793 GQYEGSKPRKVLIT
-807 KQQWF
+807 KQQWY
-812 EMNAMSSD
+812 EMNAVSSD
-820 AVSDMG
+820 AVSALES
-826 NNGDNYD
+826 NGD

>member
-1 MATNKKNNNA
+1 MAANKRNTSSA
-11 PRKNQKKVGDNRKSN
+11 KKKKSTVGNRKPN
-26 KQLIMILMF
+26 KQLIMIIMF

-49 GGLWGLLR
+49 GGLWGLVR

-70 FPLLLL
+70 FPILLL
-76 ALSVVLALERNEKSQ
+76 ALSVVLALEKDEKSQ
-91 EVFNKLIY
+91 KIFNKLIY
-99 AFAITFLLSAII
+99 AFLITFLLSAII

-116 NPESGYFEAVAA
+116 NPESSYFDAVAD
-128 AYENFSIEGKMTG
+128 AYKNFSIDGKMTG

-154 LITGGNKLAS
+154 LLTGGSKLAS
-164 LIILFIILF
+164 LIILFIILL
-173 VVIMVV
+173 VSIMVI
-179 TGLTIANIYRGISK
+179 TGLTVASIYRGISK
-193 PVKKIGEFTG
+193 PVKKIGEYTG
-203 EKISEYSDKA
+203 EKISEYSERA
-213 EALHE
+213 EAAHE
-218 EKKEKRK
+218 ERKERKK

-235 DPITTPPILSDE
+235 DPLKTAPILSEDDGVATDDNE
-247 SDISFEPEEKPEL
+247 LISFSDLQKSKAETEKAN
-260 IPLSEMKGTEIDS
+260 EID
-273 EIHTEKI
+273 KI
-280 DKVINLDD
+280 INLDD
-288 IIRGT
+288 LIKGSMKT
-293 VETQEQKE
+293 DK
-301 PEKKQ
+301 PEAESAKNRP

-311 IDDENLEFDEDEE
+311 IDDENLDFEDSEDEA
-324 GEEETPYML
+324 EEVPYML
-333 PTLECLRKPNNDS
+333 PPLECLNLPTNDS
-346 KADFEAELKQNATKL
+346 AVNYEIELKQNATKL

-454 SKLTVGLGKD
+454 SKLTGGLGKD
-464 VAGNFIYSD
+464 VTGNFIYCD
-473 IAKMPHLLIAGT
+473 VAKMPHLLIAGT

-497 IVSLLYNATPD
+497 IVSLLYNANPD

-577 EGLKKMPQIVI
+577 QGLKKMPQVVI

-657 TIIDSVGAEKLLGN
+657 TIIDSIGAEKLLGN

-686 VQGCYLSENEVAEVV
+686 VQGCYLSEKEVEKVV
-701 KFIKEQKDTEYDSD
+701 SFIKDQKETAYDD
-715 VNDAIEQLAQASA
+715 EVNNAIEQLAQASA
-728 NGKKN
+728 NGKK
-733 GSSADMSGDLPSG
+733 GATVSSDLSGDAPSG

-793 GQYEGSKPRKVLLT
+793 GPYEGSKPRKVLIT
-807 KQQWF
+807 KQQWY
-812 EMNAMSSD
+812 EMNAVSSD
-820 AVSDMG
+820 AVSAID
-826 NNGDNYD
+826 NNGE

>member
-1 MATNKKNNNA
+1 MAANKRNTS
-11 PRKNQKKVGDNRKSN
+11 PSKKKKSSSGNRKSN
-26 KQLIMILMF
+26 KQLIMIIMF
-35 AASLLWLCIALIDA
+35 ATSLLWLCIALIDA
-49 GGLWGLLR
+49 GGLWGIIR

-70 FPLLLL
+70 FPILLL
-76 ALSVVLALERNEKSQ
+76 ALSVVLALEKNEKSKK
-91 EVFNKLIY
+91 VFNKLIY
-99 AFAITFLLSAII
+99 AFLITFLLSAII

-116 NPESGYFEAVAA
+116 NPENSYFDAVAD
-128 AYENFSIEGKMTG
+128 AYKNFSIDGKMTG
-141 GGALGALLGGLFL
+141 GGAIGALLGGLFL
-154 LITGGNKLAS
+154 LLTGGSKLAS
-164 LIILFIILF
+164 LIILFIILL
-173 VVIMVV
+173 VAVMII
-179 TGLTIANIYRGISK
+179 TGLTVASIYKGVSK
-193 PVKKIGEFTG
+193 PVKKIGEYTG
-203 EKISEYSDKA
+203 EKISEYSEKA
-213 EALHE
+213 EAIYE
-218 EKKEKRK
+218 EKRERRK
-225 AFNPD
+225 SFNPD

-235 DPITTPPILSDE
+235 DPLETASILSEDDSKNGVDNDE
-247 SDISFEPEEKPEL
+247 LISFADIKNSDINSENKPE
-260 IPLSEMKGTEIDS
+260 
-273 EIHTEKI
+273 I

-288 IIRGT
+288 LIRGT
-293 VETQEQKE
+293 VETDKTNETE
-301 PEKKQ
+301 SKKKL

-311 IDDENLEFDEDEE
+311 INDESLEFEKDEEDEI
-324 GEEETPYML
+324 PYML
-333 PTLECLRKPNNDS
+333 PPLECLNLPSNDNTVNY
-346 KADFEAELKQNATKL
+346 EIELKQNATKL

-464 VAGNFIYSD
+464 VTGNFIYCD
-473 IAKMPHLLIAGT
+473 VAKMPHLLIAGT

-497 IVSLLYNATPD
+497 IVSLLYNANPD

-577 EGLKKMPQIVI
+577 QGLKKMPQVVI

-657 TIIDSVGAEKLLGN
+657 TIIDSIGAEKLLGN

-686 VQGCYLSENEVAEVV
+686 VQGCYLSEKEVEKVV
-701 KFIKEQKDTEYDSD
+701 SFIKNQKETAYDD
-715 VNDAIEQLAQASA
+715 EVNNAIEQLAQASA
-728 NGKKN
+728 NGKKGAN
-733 GSSADMSGDLPSG
+733 MSSDSSGDVPSG

-779 ASRII
+779 ASRIV

-793 GQYEGSKPRKVLLT
+793 GPYEGSKPRKVLIT
-807 KQQWF
+807 KQQWY
-812 EMNAMSSD
+812 EMNAVSSD
-820 AVSDMG
+820 AVSAID
-826 NNGDNYD
+826 NNGE

>member
-1 MATNKKNNNA
+1 MATNKKNTNTGRKPQRKTNKN
-11 PRKNQKKVGDNRKSN
+11 RKNN
-26 KQLIMILMF
+26 KQLTMIVMF
-35 AASLLWLCIALIDA
+35 ASSLLWLCIALIDA

-57 TLLFGLFGFGTFV
+57 TFLFGLFGFGTFV
-70 FPLLLL
+70 FPILLL
-76 ALSVVLALERNEKSQ
+76 ALSVVLALEKNEKSQ
-91 EVFNKLIY
+91 KVFNKLIY

-116 NPESGYFEAVAA
+116 NPESGYFDAVAE
-128 AYENFSIEGKMTG
+128 AYENFSIDGKMTG
-141 GGALGALLGGLFL
+141 GGAFGALLGGIFL
-154 LITGGNKLAS
+154 LMTGGSKLAS
-164 LIILFIILF
+164 LIILFIILL
-173 VVIMVV
+173 VAIMVV
-179 TGLTIANIYRGISK
+179 TGLTVANIYRGISK
-193 PVKKIGEFTG
+193 PVKKIGEYTG

-213 EALHE
+213 EALYE
-218 EKKEKRK
+218 EKKERRK
-225 AFNPD
+225 SFNLD

-235 DPITTPPILSDE
+235 DPIKTAPILSDE
-247 SDISFEPEEKPEL
+247 SDMSSTSEDNDELVSFAD
-260 IPLSEMKGTEIDS
+260 MKSTEIDS
-273 EIHTEKI
+273 EVHAEKI

-293 VETQEQKE
+293 MEPVKKQETEE
-301 PEKKQ
+301 KQ

-311 IDDENLEFDEDEE
+311 IDDETLDFEEDEE
-324 GEEETPYML
+324 EEEIPYML
-333 PTLECLRKPNNDS
+333 PPLECLNLPNNDS
-346 KADFEAELKQNATKL
+346 KVNYEVELKQNATKL

-464 VAGNFIYSD
+464 VTGNFIYSD

-497 IVSLLYNATPD
+497 IVSLLYNANPD

-539 RKAAGAL
+539 RKSAGAL

-577 EGLKKMPQIVI
+577 QGLKKMPQVVI

-686 VQGCYLSENEVAEVV
+686 VQGCYLSEKEVEKVV
-701 KFIKEQKDTEYDSD
+701 EFIKGQKETVYDD
-715 VNDAIEQLAQASA
+715 EVNNAIEQIAQASA
-728 NGKKN
+728 NGKK
-733 GSSADMSGDLPSG
+733 GASSSADSSGDLPSG

-793 GQYEGSKPRKVLLT
+793 GQYEGSKPRKVLIT
-807 KQQWF
+807 KQQWY
-812 EMNAMSSD
+812 EMNAVSSD
-820 AVSDMG
+820 AVSALE
-826 NNGDNYD
+826 NNGD

>member
-1 MATNKKNNNA
+1 MASNKRNASSSKKKKNNGGS
-11 PRKNQKKVGDNRKSN
+11 KKLN
-26 KQLIMILMF
+26 KQLIMVIMF
-35 AASLLWLCIALIDA
+35 ASSLLWLCIALIDA
-49 GGLWGLLR
+49 GGLWGIIR

-70 FPLLLL
+70 FPILLL
-76 ALSVVLALERNEKSQ
+76 ALSVVLALEKDEKSQ
-91 EVFNKLIY
+91 KIFNKLIY
-99 AFAITFLLSAII
+99 AFLITFLLSAII

-116 NPESGYFEAVAA
+116 NPESSYFDAVAE
-128 AYENFSIEGKMTG
+128 AYKNFSIDGKMTG

-154 LITGGNKLAS
+154 LLTGGSKLAS
-164 LIILFIILF
+164 LIILFIILL
-173 VVIMVV
+173 VSIMVI
-179 TGLTIANIYRGISK
+179 TGLTVASIYRGISK
-193 PVKKIGEFTG
+193 PVKKIGEYTG
-203 EKISEYSDKA
+203 EKISEYSERA
-213 EALHE
+213 EAAHE
-218 EKKEKRK
+218 ERKERKK

-235 DPITTPPILSDE
+235 DPLKTAPILSEDDGVATDDNE
-247 SDISFEPEEKPEL
+247 LISFSDLQKSKAETEKAN
-260 IPLSEMKGTEIDS
+260 EID
-273 EIHTEKI
+273 KI
-280 DKVINLDD
+280 INLDD
-288 IIRGT
+288 LIKGSMKTDKTEAESAENR
-293 VETQEQKE
+293 
-301 PEKKQ
+301 P

-311 IDDENLEFDEDEE
+311 IDDENLEFEDEE
-324 GEEETPYML
+324 DDKKQDASYML
-333 PTLECLRKPNNDS
+333 PPLSCLRLPSND
-346 KADFEAELKQNATKL
+346 KTVNYEAERNQNATKL
-361 VDTLKSFGVET
+361 VETLKSFGVET
-372 RIVGIER
+372 RIVGIES

-398 ITNLTD
+398 ITNLID

-454 SKLTVGLGKD
+454 SRLTVGLGKD
-464 VAGNFIYSD
+464 VTGNFIYCD

-497 IVSLLYNATPD
+497 IVSLLYNANPD

-577 EGLKKMPQIVI
+577 QGLKKMPQVVI

-657 TIIDSVGAEKLLGN
+657 TIIDSIGAEKLLGN

-686 VQGCYLSENEVAEVV
+686 VQGCYLSEKEVEKVV
-701 KFIKEQKDTEYDSD
+701 SFIKNQKETEYDD
-715 VNDAIEQLAQASA
+715 EVNNAIEQLAQASA
-728 NGKKN
+728 NGKK
-733 GSSADMSGDLPSG
+733 GATVPSDLSGDAQSG

-793 GQYEGSKPRKVLLT
+793 GPYEGSKPRKVLIT
-807 KQQWF
+807 KQQWY
-812 EMNAMSSD
+812 EMNAVSSD
-820 AVSDMG
+820 TLSAIE
-826 NNGDNYD
+826 NNGDSHA